1 MKLPVS
7 DSQHRL
13 QEIVGVLKKHNI
25 VKGLTPEKLR
35 LILEDMGP
43 TFVKLGQIMSMRKDI
58 LPTEYCKELEKL
70 RADVKPMPLEQVREV
85 IQEEYGRPLED
96 VFSSFDEHPLGSAS
110 IAQVHAATLHDGRR
124 MVVKV
129 QRPHIRETMTRDMSL
144 LRTAVKPLKLTPIS
158 GMIDFNM
165 VLDEL
170 WSVSQQEMDFLV
182 EARHAEEFYERS
194 RDVAFATCPKIE
206 DTLTTSKVLVMEYI
220 DGFSICDIQKLEEN
234 GYDRNEIGR
243 KLTDHYIKQV
253 IDDGFFH
260 ADPHPGNIRIRE
272 GQIVWIDMGMMGRL
286 TNRDKQMFKCAI
298 KAVVERDVNELKRIV
313 LQMGVYNTPINQVQL
328 YADIDGLLD
337 KYCSMDMGDVDM
349 GKVLE
354 ELMMVASSHKI
365 AMPKG
370 VSMLARG
377 LLTIEGVVATVSP
390 ELNIVEV
397 AADHIKAELRQE
409 FDPKKEA
416 AGLARRVYASSNKA
430 LDIPGLLSDLLKA
443 TVKGQTKLNMEFTG
457 SNEPLSRID
466 KMVTELIAGI
476 LASALLL
483 SSSLICTTDMHPQ
496 TLGIPTLGFFGY
508 LLAFGLAMW
517 IILGKRKR

>member
-43 TFVKLGQIMSMRKDI
+43 TFVKLGQIMSMRNDI

-158 GMIDFNM
+158 WMIDFNM

-260 ADPHPGNIRIRE
+260 ADPHPGNIRIRD

-370 VSMLARG
+370 VYMLARG

>member
-7 DSQHRL
+7 DSLLRL
-13 QEIVGVLKKHNI
+13 LDMVGVLKKHNI
-25 VKGLTPEKLR
+25 VKGLTPQKLR

-43 TFVKLGQIMSMRKDI
+43 TFVKLGQIMSMRNDI

>member
-1 MKLPVS
+1 
-7 DSQHRL
+7 
-13 QEIVGVLKKHNI
+13 
-25 VKGLTPEKLR
+25 
-35 LILEDMGP
+35 
-43 TFVKLGQIMSMRKDI
+43 
-58 LPTEYCKELEKL
+58 
-70 RADVKPMPLEQVREV
+70 MPLEQVREV

-234 GYDRNEIGR
+234 GYDRNEIGQ

>member
-1 MKLPVS
+1 MPVS

-43 TFVKLGQIMSMRKDI
+43 TFVKLGQIMSMRNDI

-124 MVVKV
+124 MVGKV

-377 LLTIEGVVATVSP
+377 LLTIEVVVSTVRP